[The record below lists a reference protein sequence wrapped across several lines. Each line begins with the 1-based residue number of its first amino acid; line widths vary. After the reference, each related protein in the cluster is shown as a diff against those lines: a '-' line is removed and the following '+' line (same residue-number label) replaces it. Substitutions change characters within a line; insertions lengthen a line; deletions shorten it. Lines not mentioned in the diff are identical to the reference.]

1 MAVWKGEGRCGW
13 NDGCSGCWLNVK
25 TGENPDDTRAGA
37 AWEGGAAVDGAGE
50 NAGAAGSL
58 ARVLSGLTAAAGEDE
73 LAVLD

>member
-1 MAVWKGEGRCGW
+1 M
-13 NDGCSGCWLNVK
+13 K

-37 AWEGGAAVDGAGE
+37 AWEGGAAVGGAGE